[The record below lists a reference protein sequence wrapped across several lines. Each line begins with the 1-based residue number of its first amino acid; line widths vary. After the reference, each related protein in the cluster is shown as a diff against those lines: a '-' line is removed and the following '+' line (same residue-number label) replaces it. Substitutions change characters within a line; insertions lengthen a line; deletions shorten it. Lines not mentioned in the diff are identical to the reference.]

1 MKINKIFGIA
11 VATLIATTSASAVLA
26 QEVTLKM
33 GHAVF
38 ESHPFHDATTRFA
51 AAVAE
56 KSGGEIKIDIFP
68 ARQLGGVKELM
79 EGVQLGTVDM
89 TVNSS
94 SALSKLN
101 ASMDAYQLPYVLRTY
116 DDFARMAVS
125 PESDAIL
132 ADLGQHGMLG
142 LGIYDGG
149 QRHFLSTG
157 APVAA
162 IDEFAGLKTRVA
174 PTELFLAVWNAAGVN
189 PTPMAYKEIYSGMET
204 GAIDAVEINLTSIE
218 SEKLYEAAKNVTLT
232 GHYFW
237 PGVMLINKD
246 VFEGLS
252 DAHQKILRDAA
263 HEITAAQVHAVSE
276 YDEKLKTDLAAKGV
290 VITTASDAF
299 SAELEAAFAP
309 VVQKYTDKDAR
320 IAAFVAAARAK

>member
-1 MKINKIFGIA
+1 MKINKILGVA
-11 VATLIATTSASAVLA
+11 LATLMATASASAALA

-33 GHAVF
+33 GHGVF
-38 ESHPFHDATTRFA
+38 ESHPFHDATLRFA
-51 AAVAE
+51 AEVAE

-79 EGVQLGTVDM
+79 EGVQLGTLDM
-89 TVNSS
+89 TLNSS
-94 SALSKLN
+94 SALAKLS

-116 DDFARMAVS
+116 EDFARMAVS

-132 ADLGQHGMLG
+132 SHLGQHGILG
-142 LGIYDGG
+142 LGIYEGG

-157 APVAA
+157 EPVAA
-162 IDEFAGLKTRVA
+162 LKEFAGLKTRVA

-189 PTPMAYKEIYSGMET
+189 PTPMAYKEVYSGMET

-218 SEKLYEAAKNVTLT
+218 SEKLYEAAKSVTLT

-252 DAHQKILRDAA
+252 EKHQKILRDAA
-263 HEITAAQVHAVSE
+263 HEITAAQVHAVSVYE
-276 YDEKLKTDLAAKGV
+276 EQLKIDLAAKGV
-290 VITTASDAF
+290 NITTASDAF

-309 VVQKYTDKDAR
+309 VVKIYTDR
-320 IAAFVAAARAK
+320 EPLIAAFVAAAAAK